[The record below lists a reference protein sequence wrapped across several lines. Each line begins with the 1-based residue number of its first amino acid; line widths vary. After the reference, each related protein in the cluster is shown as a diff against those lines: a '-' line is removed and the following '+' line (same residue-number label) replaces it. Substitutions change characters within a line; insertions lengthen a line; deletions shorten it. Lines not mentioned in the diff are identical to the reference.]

1 MLCGNCVQYFNSS
14 LVGCFH
20 DHNWVMVLVSREV
33 GVLSEVKRGLKLL
46 IYHLTIDWII
56 DESTPKSM
64 TSVDNLIALIK
75 NFKNQNIVFTLYY

>member
-1 MLCGNCVQYFNSS
+1 
-14 LVGCFH
+14 
-20 DHNWVMVLVSREV
+20 MVLVSQEV

-46 IYHLTIDWII
+46 NYHLIIDWII